1 MKEWKPETV
10 EYVKQ
15 LVERGLFDCDEEQL
29 AVFKTFAVQPYNAP
43 IMRYGNEEIVVV
55 IARNGNEVI
64 YFEDVDDGFNVS
76 PTDSNGEILEHWCNQ
91 DDLKFALDYWIEGRG
106 GTEKVGPAQPID

>member
-1 MKEWKPETV
+1 V
-10 EYVKQ
+10 E
-15 LVERGLFDCDEEQL
+15 
-29 AVFKTFAVQPYNAP
+29 
-43 IMRYGNEEIVVV
+43 
-55 IARNGNEVI
+55 
-64 YFEDVDDGFNVS
+64 DGFNVS